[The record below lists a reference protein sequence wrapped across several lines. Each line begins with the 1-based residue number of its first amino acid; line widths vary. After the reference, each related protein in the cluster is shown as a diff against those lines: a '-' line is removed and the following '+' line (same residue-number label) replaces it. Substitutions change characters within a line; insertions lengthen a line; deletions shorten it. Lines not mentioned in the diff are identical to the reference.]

1 MKLSK
6 CVPEKISKAFVGGF
20 LIVAA
25 LAFFIAGFTI
35 LPLVGFVLAVPLVLL
50 SIYFLRIH
58 VNDQCELEP

>member
-1 MKLSK
+1 MKLSN

-20 LIVAA
+20 LLVVA

>member
-1 MKLSK
+1 MKLSN
-6 CVPEKISKAFVGGF
+6 CVPEKISKTFVGGF
-20 LIVAA
+20 LLVFA

-35 LPLVGFVLAVPLVLL
+35 LPLIGFVLSVPLVLL

>member
-1 MKLSK
+1 MKLSD

-20 LIVAA
+20 LLVAA
-25 LAFFIAGFTI
+25 LAFFISGFTV
-35 LPLVGFVLAVPLVLL
+35 LPLVGFVLSVPLVLL